1 MADLGQKQTSAH
13 VRVMSLYPRE
23 LTLGLSREMSA
34 LCHKR
39 TFTALFDHLV
49 SAAGEGW
56 WNGDAERA

>member
-1 MADLGQKQTSAH
+1 
-13 VRVMSLYPRE
+13 MSLYPRE